1 MGAGVSFAIGETS
14 LYKNNINALSKAQ
27 VKGYGPVGCPLRL
40 LQCAD
45 GWTGRSQEV
54 GHWCSVLIDS
64 WFGGCRISPPLR
76 LPWPLGLITGELG
89 LQGAICY
96 LQQPWAPIF
105 DEHWWLLRTGGACAG
120 LFCLRLLG
128 PLLFHLALLSSEE
141 ELVFLPVCLPL
152 MWPPGVPRQNSSPTL
167 YSKTSGRFKLLKL
180 VHFIIRQ
187 CSSKG
192 TLMLYKHN
200 LLGRFEAGD
209 GGKTEY
215 LLVAYADYCRHIYA
229 LRLLNEAHIT
239 KNWIRWRTI
248 FNEGFRHL
256 SREKKQTEELQVRL
270 DAMKEINQNPG

>member
-96 LQQPWAPIF
+96 LQQP
-105 DEHWWLLRTGGACAG
+105 
-120 LFCLRLLG
+120 
-128 PLLFHLALLSSEE
+128 
-141 ELVFLPVCLPL
+141 
-152 MWPPGVPRQNSSPTL
+152 
-167 YSKTSGRFKLLKL
+167 
-180 VHFIIRQ
+180 
-187 CSSKG
+187 
-192 TLMLYKHN
+192 
-200 LLGRFEAGD
+200 
-209 GGKTEY
+209 
-215 LLVAYADYCRHIYA
+215 
-229 LRLLNEAHIT
+229 
-239 KNWIRWRTI
+239 
-248 FNEGFRHL
+248 
-256 SREKKQTEELQVRL
+256 
-270 DAMKEINQNPG
+270 